1 MRQLAAV
8 IFVVEQ
14 EFSINT
20 LMGCKCENS
29 GDIEGILKGI
39 QI

>member
-14 EFSINT
+14 EFSINS
-20 LMGCKCENS
+20 LMVSHCENS
-29 GDIEGILKGI
+29 ADIESLLKGI
-39 QI
+39 